1 MFSFNTSAL
10 GSLATRLGRP
20 AAADGDG
27 CGDRIIEVKDLRKV
41 YPRAGGK
48 EVVAVDGVSFNVN
61 RGEVVGLLGSN
72 GAGKTTTLKSLCTLI
87 RPTSGSIRV
96 GGVDAL
102 KHPKPVLRTISAVL
116 EGTRNIYWRLTVREN
131 LEFFAGLHGISRRT
145 ARPHID
151 RLLAIFHLEA
161 KASVPASMLSRGML
175 QKLGIAC
182 ALVKGTEIVLLD
194 EPTLGL
200 DVETTYELRTCLK
213 ALAAEEGRTLLLS
226 SHDMN
231 VVQDVCERV
240 IIIHKGRVVVD
251 DRMENVLQLFGGETY
266 QVTLDAVLDENQ
278 NARLQ
283 ELFPRVRIASGTHQS
298 SLEVDLSG
306 GRRLY
311 DLIDVLRDNGAGI
324 RSMERRVPN
333 LEEAYLSIVSGS

>member
-1 MFSFNTSAL
+1 MFSFNSSAL
-10 GSLATRLGRP
+10 GSLFTRP
-20 AAADGDG
+20 ATAAEPDSEN
-27 CGDRIIEVKDLRKV
+27 RIIEVKDLRKV
-41 YPRAGGK
+41 YPKAGGK
-48 EVVAVDGVSFNVN
+48 EVVAVDGVSFTIN
-61 RGEVVGLLGSN
+61 RNEVVGLLGSN

-102 KHPKPVLRTISAVL
+102 KNPRPVLNTISAVL

-131 LEFFAGLHGISRRT
+131 LEFFAGLHGISRRK
-145 ARPHID
+145 AAPHID
-151 RLLAIFHLEA
+151 RLIGIFHLEA

-182 ALVKGTEIVLLD
+182 ALVKGTEVVLLD

-200 DVETTYELRTCLK
+200 DVETTYELRKCLK
-213 ALAAEEGRTLLLS
+213 DLAAEEGRTLLLS
-226 SHDMN
+226 SHDMS

-251 DRMENVLQLFGGETY
+251 DRMANVLQLFGGETY
-266 QVTLDAVLDENQ
+266 QVKLDAVLDETQ

-283 ELFPRVRIASGTHQS
+283 EIFPKVRISTGAHQS

-306 GRRLY
+306 GRKLY